1 MATSPLARTKPS
13 IWPPLTSIF
22 VPFQSWRGSDSCW
35 QYEGIRK
42 ARTWCPSAVELIAVG
57 LPVRSKSKP
66 SAARSPRRGSMPR
79 ELSKEGFSI
88 ITTPTCWM
96 GMRGSGVPAGRCGS
110 GSESGRRITSASDA
124 GRGEAPRGRAATAA
138 LAATPVRNDR
148 RLRWKLTILEF
159 AAADHRSCH
168 HPRHFGGG
176 ATKTR
181 RAKPR
186 KVVARP
192 PKWGWGVGRLVAGRL
207 LQELGELSR
216 VGLGVVAVA
225 VVEQDMRLLRLRRE
239 LAQLRRP

>member
-1 MATSPLARTKPS
+1 
-13 IWPPLTSIF
+13 
-22 VPFQSWRGSDSCW
+22 
-35 QYEGIRK
+35 
-42 ARTWCPSAVELIAVG
+42 
-57 LPVRSKSKP
+57 
-66 SAARSPRRGSMPR
+66 
-79 ELSKEGFSI
+79 
-88 ITTPTCWM
+88 M

-124 GRGEAPRGRAATAA
+124 GRGDAPRGRAATAA

-186 KVVARP
+186 KVVAPP
-192 PKWGWGVGRLVAGRL
+192 PKWGWRVGSWVGRL
-207 LQELGELSR
+207 LQELGELAGI
-216 VGLGVVAVA
+216 GLGVVAVA
-225 VVEQDMRLLRLRRE
+225 VVQQDVRLL
-239 LAQLRRP
+239 